1 MVEKGERCVTMR
13 TWLHL
18 YKSCVAASQEL
29 ELQGTFF
36 GEANDKTTILLHS
49 VKDIRDYFHA
59 TTRRSN
65 AFDTH
70 IAYINIGPSKQR
82 QLSC

>member
-1 MVEKGERCVTMR
+1 VVEKGERCLAMR
-13 TWLHL
+13 TWLYL

-29 ELQGTFF
+29 ELQRTLF
-36 GEANDKTTILLHS
+36 GETNNKTTILLHS

-59 TTRRSN
+59 TTHRSK
-65 AFDTH
+65 ADRH
-70 IAYINIGPSKQR
+70 IACINIGPSKQR